1 MTAAPVRLYT
11 LDALRG
17 IAALCVVF
25 WHWQHF
31 FYVGDMP
38 ADFVVS
44 QQPLYAWFTPLYHQ
58 GGLAVQLF
66 FTLSGFVFFWLFSRG
81 VADRSVRPLSFA
93 WDRFSRL
100 YPLHIA
106 TFALVAALQ
115 MMYSRDHSSYFVYQF
130 NDSYHALL
138 NLFLAPAWG
147 LEKGWSFN
155 APIWSVSVEVLLY
168 GSFLLICLAGK
179 GRWLLAAGAAGLG
192 AFLYPDY
199 YKVGS
204 GILCFYLGGV
214 TYGLLE
220 RLRRYAG
227 DKATVAITSV
237 SCLGAWIYVAYGT
250 ETISGGLVISLC
262 FPLTVATLAAIGYRW
277 PGLLRSC
284 AWLGDISFSS
294 YLLHFPLQI
303 IFAMALDGMGLP
315 RSVFYQSWVLLLFF
329 AALMPLSFLSH
340 RLLERPAQRYL
351 REQGLGSRLNWRS
364 RSH

>member
-1 MTAAPVRLYT
+1 MWGIRRRTSSSPSNRCMPGLRRSTTRAGWRCSCSSPFRGSCSSGCFRV
-11 LDALRG
+11 ALL
-17 IAALCVVF
+17 IA
-25 WHWQHF
+25 Q
-31 FYVGDMP
+31 YG
-38 ADFVVS
+38 
-44 QQPLYAWFTPLYHQ
+44 
-58 GGLAVQLF
+58 
-66 FTLSGFVFFWLFSRG
+66 
-81 VADRSVRPLSFA
+81 RS
-93 WDRFSRL
+93 
-100 YPLHIA
+100 PLHGTASAGCTPCIS

-168 GSFLLICLAGK
+168 GSFFLICLAGK

-294 YLLHFPLQI
+294 YLIHFPLQI